1 MYLQP
6 LKLNNTRKAQK
17 EILFFNRVPKVG
29 SQTTMELMRALA
41 LKNNFH
47 YHKDR
52 TQKVET
58 IKLTNNEEVRLL
70 NQYPYSNVIQFFD
83 LTGKLY
89 YLIYFQNTL

>member
-1 MYLQP
+1 MLVHSYYSLILLYLHNIYNIYLSCLQANA
-6 LKLNNTRKAQK
+6 LNNTRKAQK

-58 IKLTNNEEVRLL
+58 IKLTNNEEV
-70 NQYPYSNVIQFFD
+70 P
-83 LTGKLY
+83 
-89 YLIYFQNTL
+89 